1 MKERPMLFS
10 GPMVRAILDGR
21 KTQTR
26 RLVKP
31 QPNYVNTLGVPFYP
45 DGKGPVDYRCCPYG
59 QPGDRLWVK
68 ETFAYAGPEINL
80 VPGFVYRATD
90 PDWSTLVGFRW
101 KPSIFCTRAAS
112 RITIEITA
120 IRIERLNDISQ
131 EDALA
136 EGMDVFEDG
145 AGFTVPPNG
154 AWHRNPEDAFRDLW
168 QSING
173 PDSWSANPW
182 VWVVEFKALPP
193 RLRASA

>member
-1 MKERPMLFS
+1 MKERPILFS

-26 RLVKP
+26 RAIKLPLKCKAH
-31 QPNYVNTLGVPFYP
+31 GVSINSISQRDQSEILQY
-45 DGKGPVDYRCCPYG
+45 CPYG

-68 ETFAYAGPEINL
+68 ETFAYAGSEINL

-101 KPSIFCTRAAS
+101 KPSIFCTRDAS
-112 RITIEITA
+112 RITLEITA
-120 IRIERLNDISQ
+120 IGIERLQAITTR
-131 EDALA
+131 DALA
-136 EGMDVFEDG
+136 EGVAYDVSKPDG
-145 AGFTVPPNG
+145 APAAV
-154 AWHRNPEDAFRDLW
+154 FRTLW

-173 PDSWSANPW
+173 PDSWAANPW
-182 VWVVEFKALPP
+182 VWVIYFKALPP